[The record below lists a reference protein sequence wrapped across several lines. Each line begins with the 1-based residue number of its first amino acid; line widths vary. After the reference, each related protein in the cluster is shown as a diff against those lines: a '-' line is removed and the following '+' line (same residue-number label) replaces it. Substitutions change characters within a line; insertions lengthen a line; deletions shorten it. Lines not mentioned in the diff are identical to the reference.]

1 MSLKHKILLGYL
13 VFAVFIVST
22 VAVLLHERKRLGE
35 IEIETKEIRTI
46 RGKINNVHRCIT
58 ELSTRGETVIT
69 WNEDNYMQYRDLR
82 LHIDSLL
89 LSMKQHCNGF
99 VSSEQIDTL
108 RDMLRYKE
116 SHLQHIMKTIH
127 RQNMTDSLLIERLR
141 FIVKAGTSKMLKSDG
156 HEVKPDARKTISV
169 SVPSVKDLH
178 ELNKM
183 VSSVQ
188 TEYGHHIY
196 IYVDSLRMQNEELN
210 RKLYNFITRLD
221 GQAQNAFKS
230 REQKITEAQEFSLW
244 TFSIV
249 IIVAI
254 IFLFVSFLI
263 IRHDIE
269 KEKRQKDKLQQI
281 IEENKELLDM
291 RKKIILTVS
300 HDVRGPLGNINNCAE
315 LASSTREK
323 KKRESYLENI
333 RHSCR
338 HILHLVNDLMDAY
351 RLNDTRELNSVP
363 FYLDSF
369 LQRISDNFLRK
380 ANSHALIFKT
390 RHRNVRV
397 AVKGDP
403 DKIEQVLTN
412 LLTNAIK
419 FTPSGS
425 IYFKS
430 EYKGGNLCVEICD
443 TGIGMDGETLNRVF
457 SPFERAAQNVNSE
470 GFGLGLF
477 ITKGL
482 VEALSGNMHVDS
494 EAGKGSVFQVVIP
507 LPETHE
513 AVKEEAAPEHQL
525 PVLPKKVLVVDDDPI
540 LLKVT
545 EDMLGRNG
553 VICTTCVNVRNAVE
567 ALYKSD
573 YDLVLTDIQMPVT
586 DGFGLLE
593 LFRNSDIGNSRTV
606 PVAAMTAREDGNLGI
621 YEQYGFC
628 GCIHKPFEMKGLLA
642 FLSAMIVKNGYSEFD
657 FSRLLEN
664 TEDRQDMLSLV
675 IKESEKDLMEL
686 EGALEGV
693 DRKLMREIVHR
704 MMPVWE
710 MLGKEKVLY
719 EFQDVLHDAKAEEKC
734 VRETAT
740 QVIEWIKK
748 LISETEKKMNRNE
761 NIDS

>member
-13 VFAVFIVST
+13 AFAIFIVST
-22 VAVLLHERKRLGE
+22 VAVLLHERKRLRE
-35 IEIETKEIRTI
+35 IEIETKEIRNI
-46 RGKINNVHRCIT
+46 RGKINNAHRCIT
-58 ELSTRGETVIT
+58 ELATRGETVIT
-69 WNEDNYMQYRDLR
+69 WNEANYEQYRDLR

-89 LSMKQHCNGF
+89 LSMKQHCNSF

-108 RDMLRYKE
+108 RNMLRYKE
-116 SHLQHIMKTIH
+116 SHLLHIMETIQ
-127 RQNMTDSLLIERLR
+127 RQNMTDSVLIESLQLIARTN
-141 FIVKAGTSKMLKSDG
+141 ASDISENNIHKG
-156 HEVKPDARKTISV
+156 DPDVRNIGVVSASSV
-169 SVPSVKDLH
+169 NNLH

-183 VSSVQ
+183 VSSAQ
-188 TEYGHHIY
+188 AECGRHIY
-196 IYVDSLRMQNEELN
+196 VYVDSLRMQNEELN

-230 REQKITEAQEFSLW
+230 REKKITEAQEFSLR

-249 IIVAI
+249 IILAI
-254 IFLFVSFLI
+254 VFLSVSFLI

-269 KEKRQKDKLQQI
+269 KEKRQKEKLQQI
-281 IEENKELLDM
+281 IEENRELLDM
-291 RKKIILTVS
+291 RKKIILTIS

-323 KKRESYLENI
+323 KKRENYLENI

-351 RLNDTRELNSVP
+351 RLNDTRELNNVP
-363 FYLDSF
+363 FRLDVF
-369 LQRISDNFLRK
+369 LRHISDNFLRK
-380 ANSHALIFKT
+380 ANARALIFKAK
-390 RHRNVRV
+390 HRNAGVI
-397 AVKGDP
+397 VKGDP

-412 LLTNAIK
+412 LLTNAVK
-419 FTPSGS
+419 FTPSGH
-425 IYFKS
+425 IHFRS
-430 EYKGGNLCVEICD
+430 EYVNGQLSLEISD
-443 TGIGMDGETLNRVF
+443 TGIGMDEETMNRVF
-457 SPFERAAQNVNSE
+457 SPFERAAQNINSE

-482 VEALSGNMHVDS
+482 VEVLSGTMSVNS
-494 EAGKGSVFQVVIP
+494 ESGKGSVFQVVIP

-513 AVKEEAAPEHQL
+513 AVNEDVLPEYQFA
-525 PVLPKKVLVVDDDPI
+525 VLPKKVLVVDDDPI

-553 VICTTCVNVRNAVE
+553 VICTTCVNVQNTVE

-573 YDLVLTDIQMPVT
+573 YDLVLTDIQMPVN

-606 PVAAMTAREDGNLGI
+606 PVAAMTAREDGNSGI

>member
-13 VFAVFIVST
+13 TFAVFIVST
-22 VAVLLHERKRLGE
+22 VAVLLHERKRLRE

-46 RGKINNVHRCIT
+46 RGKINNAHRCIT
-58 ELSTRGETVIT
+58 ELATRGETVIT
-69 WNEDNYMQYRDLR
+69 WNENNYKQYHDLR

-89 LSMKQHCNGF
+89 LSMKQYCSGF

-108 RDMLRYKE
+108 RGMLRYKE
-116 SHLQHIMKTIH
+116 SHLQHIMETIQ
-127 RQNMTDSLLIERLR
+127 RQNMTDSVLIERLQSIAR
-141 FIVKAGTSKMLKSDG
+141 INTSNISKNNS
-156 HEVKPDARKTISV
+156 HEVQSDIRGIRVESV
-169 SVPSVKDLH
+169 SSVSDLH
-178 ELNKM
+178 ELNKK
-183 VSSVQ
+183 VLSVQ
-188 TEYGHHIY
+188 AECGRHIY
-196 IYVDSLRMQNEELN
+196 IYADSLRMQNEVLN
-210 RKLYNFITRLD
+210 RNLYNFITRLD

-254 IFLFVSFLI
+254 VFLFFSFLI

-323 KKRESYLENI
+323 KKRENYLENI

-369 LQRISDNFLRK
+369 LHRISDNFLRK

-390 RHRNVRV
+390 RHRNINV

-403 DKIEQVLTN
+403 DKIEQILTN

-430 EYKGGNLCVEICD
+430 EYEEGKLCVEICD
-443 TGIGMDGETLNRVF
+443 TGIGMDKETLNRVF
-457 SPFERAAQNVNSE
+457 SPFERAAQNINSE

-482 VEALSGNMHVDS
+482 VEALSGNMNVNS
-494 EAGKGSVFQVVIP
+494 EVGKGS
-507 LPETHE
+507 
-513 AVKEEAAPEHQL
+513 
-525 PVLPKKVLVVDDDPI
+525 
-540 LLKVT
+540 
-545 EDMLGRNG
+545 
-553 VICTTCVNVRNAVE
+553 
-567 ALYKSD
+567 
-573 YDLVLTDIQMPVT
+573 
-586 DGFGLLE
+586 
-593 LFRNSDIGNSRTV
+593 
-606 PVAAMTAREDGNLGI
+606 
-621 YEQYGFC
+621 
-628 GCIHKPFEMKGLLA
+628 A
-642 FLSAMIVKNGYSEFD
+642 F
-657 FSRLLEN
+657 
-664 TEDRQDMLSLV
+664 
-675 IKESEKDLMEL
+675 
-686 EGALEGV
+686 
-693 DRKLMREIVHR
+693 
-704 MMPVWE
+704 
-710 MLGKEKVLY
+710 
-719 EFQDVLHDAKAEEKC
+719 
-734 VRETAT
+734 
-740 QVIEWIKK
+740 
-748 LISETEKKMNRNE
+748 
-761 NIDS
+761 

>member
-13 VFAVFIVST
+13 TFAVFIVST
-22 VAVLLHERKRLGE
+22 VAVLLHERKRLRE

-46 RGKINNVHRCIT
+46 RGKINNAHRCIT
-58 ELSTRGETVIT
+58 ELATRGETVIT
-69 WNEDNYMQYRDLR
+69 WNENNYKQYHDLR

-89 LSMKQHCNGF
+89 LSMKQYCSGF

-108 RDMLRYKE
+108 RGMLRYKE
-116 SHLQHIMKTIH
+116 SHLQHIMETIQ
-127 RQNMTDSLLIERLR
+127 RQNMTDSVLIERLQSIAR
-141 FIVKAGTSKMLKSDG
+141 INTSNISKNNS
-156 HEVKPDARKTISV
+156 HEVQSDIRGIRVESV
-169 SVPSVKDLH
+169 SSVSDLH
-178 ELNKM
+178 ELNKK
-183 VSSVQ
+183 VLSVQ
-188 TEYGHHIY
+188 AECGRHIY
-196 IYVDSLRMQNEELN
+196 IYADSLRMQNEVLN
-210 RKLYNFITRLD
+210 RNLYNFITRLD

-254 IFLFVSFLI
+254 VFLFFSFLI

-323 KKRESYLENI
+323 KKRENYLENI

-369 LQRISDNFLRK
+369 LHRISDNFLRK

-390 RHRNVRV
+390 RHRNINV

-403 DKIEQVLTN
+403 DKIEQILTN

-430 EYKGGNLCVEICD
+430 EYEEGKLCVEICD
-443 TGIGMDGETLNRVF
+443 TGIGMDKETLNRVF
-457 SPFERAAQNVNSE
+457 SPFERAAQNINSE

-482 VEALSGNMHVDS
+482 VEALSGNMNVNS
-494 EAGKGSVFQVVIP
+494 EVGKGSAFQVIIP
-507 LPETHE
+507 LMETDE
-513 AVKEEAAPEHQL
+513 VVEEDITPKYHL
-525 PVLPKKVLVVDDDPI
+525 SVLPKKVLVVDDDSI

-553 VICTTCVNVRNAVE
+553 VICTTCVNVQNAVE

-606 PVAAMTAREDGNLGI
+606 PIAAMTARGDGNFGI

-642 FLSAMIVKNGYSEFD
+642 FLSGMIVKSGYSEFD

-675 IKESEKDLMEL
+675 IKESEKDLTEL
-686 EGALEGV
+686 EHALKSVNRE
-693 DRKLMREIVHR
+693 LMRGIVHR
-704 MMPVWE
+704 MMPAWE

-719 EFQDVLHDAKAEEKC
+719 EFQAVLHDTNAEEKC
-734 VRETAT
+734 IKETAI